1 MRLPS
6 GAVMT
11 RHEYYWFIQSEL
23 GVDGVHQILTL
34 IVVYIMSGVYRY
46 LVSQTDDLEDGRERG
61 KRDFEED
68 QCAYGC

>member
-23 GVDGVHQILTL
+23 EVDGVHQILTFT
-34 IVVYIMSGVYRY
+34 VVYIMSGVYRY
-46 LVSQTDDLEDGRERG
+46 LVSQRCDLEDGREHG
-61 KRDFEED
+61 QADSGEET
-68 QCAYGC
+68 CTNGC